1 MLETVIQ
8 STSTVVANKFKCKGG
23 SVYMMDNLLG
33 HVLKEAKDLMK
44 FGKAKDVV
52 RIPDRMNMK

>member
-1 MLETVIQ
+1 M
-8 STSTVVANKFKCKGG
+8 VANKFKCKGG